1 MSKDPKGIHL
11 PFTHGDGDN
20 NPFEN
25 DDGQSEHNE
34 ANEIKHWVRLVVC
47 ELRRGEGS
55 RQDKGPCFSSE
66 IDTSCVF

>member
-11 PFTHGDGDN
+11 PFTHRDVDN
-20 NPFEN
+20 NPF

-47 ELRRGEGS
+47 ELRWGEGS